1 GRRGRRR
8 SQGGSARGF
17 AVESPHAPPP
27 FLQLAVALGLGL
39 LVGLQ
44 RERMDSAIAGIRTFA
59 LITVLGAVAA
69 QLGEVFG
76 GWVVA
81 VGLLA
86 VAGLV
91 TAGNLARMP
100 QGKAD
105 PGQTTEFAALVM
117 YGIGAWVVVGSMA
130 QAVVL
135 GGVVALLLQ
144 LREPL
149 HQFAGKIGEKDIK
162 AIMQLVLI
170 ALVILPLLPDRAF
183 GPYGVLNPYQVW
195 WMVVLIVGISLLG
208 YVAYKLFGL
217 QAGTVAAGILGG
229 IISSTATTVSYA
241 RRTKEDPGISRL
253 AALVVMIASA
263 VTFIRVMAE
272 IAVVAHGSFLVLAP
286 PLAAM
291 FGVMVVLSSAAW
303 LIDRHAAQEPPEPA
317 NPAELKSALLFGAL
331 YAAVLLASAFA
342 RDRFGTAGLYAVAAF
357 SALTDVDAFVLST
370 SRLVDGR
377 HLAVE
382 DGWRAILL
390 AILVN
395 LVFKAAIVAFLGS
408 RRMLGRVA
416 VLFTAALAA
425 GAVVW
430 WVWP

>member
-1 GRRGRRR
+1 ML
-8 SQGGSARGF
+8 
-17 AVESPHAPPP
+17 PPP

-59 LITVLGAVAA
+59 LITVLGTVAA
-69 QLGEVFG
+69 QLGQVFG
-76 GWVVA
+76 GWMVA

-91 TAGNLARMP
+91 TAGNLSRLP

-105 PGQTTEFAALVM
+105 PGQTTEFAAVLM
-117 YGIGAWVVVGSMA
+117 YGIGAWVVVGSMT

-149 HQFAGKIGEKDIK
+149 HEFAGKIGEQDIK

-208 YVAYKLFGL
+208 YVAYKLFGAK
-217 QAGTVAAGILGG
+217 AGTVVAGILGG
-229 IISSTATTVSYA
+229 VISSTATTVSYA

-263 VTFIRVMAE
+263 VTFVRVMAE
-272 IAVVAHGSFLVLAP
+272 IAVVAHGSFLALAP
-286 PLAAM
+286 PLAVM
-291 FGVMVVLSSAAW
+291 LGVAVVLSLVAW

-317 NPAELKSALLFGAL
+317 NPAELRSALLFGVL
-331 YAAVLLASAFA
+331 YAAVLLALAFA
-342 RDRFGTAGLYAVAAF
+342 RDRFGTAGLYSVAAL
-357 SALTDVDAFVLST
+357 SGLTDVDALTLST
-370 SRLVDGR
+370 ARLVDGG
-377 HLAVE
+377 HLAAA

-395 LVFKAAIVAFLGS
+395 LVFKGAIVAVLGS

-416 VLFTAALAA
+416 VLFAAALAA
-425 GAVVW
+425 GGVVW
-430 WVWP
+430 WAWP

>member
-1 GRRGRRR
+1 MKHSPGIDARAAGR
-8 SQGGSARGF
+8 
-17 AVESPHAPPP
+17 PYNPPMLPPP
-27 FLQLAVALGLGL
+27 FLELAVALGLGL

-69 QLGEVFG
+69 QLGQVFG

-91 TAGNLARMP
+91 TAGNLSRLP

-105 PGQTTEFAALVM
+105 PGQTTEFAAVLM
-117 YGIGAWVVVGSMA
+117 YGIGAWVVVGSMT

-149 HQFAGKIGEKDIK
+149 HEFAGKIGEQDIK

-208 YVAYKLFGL
+208 YVAYKLFGAK
-217 QAGTVAAGILGG
+217 AGTVLAGILGG

-263 VTFIRVMAE
+263 VTFVRVMAE
-272 IAVVAHGSFLVLAP
+272 IAVVAHGSFLALAP
-286 PLAAM
+286 PLAVM
-291 FGVMVVLSSAAW
+291 LGVAAVLSLVAW

-317 NPAELKSALLFGAL
+317 NPAELKSALLFGVL
-331 YAAVLLASAFA
+331 YAAVLLAIAFA
-342 RDRFGTAGLYAVAAF
+342 RDRFGTAGLYSVAAL
-357 SALTDVDAFVLST
+357 SGLTDVDALTLST
-370 SRLVDGR
+370 ARLADGG
-377 HLAVE
+377 HLAAE

-395 LVFKAAIVAFLGS
+395 LVFKAAIVAVLGS

-416 VLFTAALAA
+416 VLFAAALAA
-425 GAVVW
+425 GGVVW

>member
-1 GRRGRRR
+1 ML
-8 SQGGSARGF
+8 
-17 AVESPHAPPP
+17 PLP

-69 QLGEVFG
+69 QLGQVFG

-91 TAGNLARMP
+91 TAGNLSRLP

-117 YGIGAWVVVGSMA
+117 YGVGAWVVVGSME

-135 GGVVALLLQ
+135 GGVVAVLLQ

-149 HQFAGKIGEKDIK
+149 HQFAGKIGEQDIR

-170 ALVILPLLPDRAF
+170 SLVILPLLPDRAF

-208 YVAYKLFGL
+208 YVAYKLFGA
-217 QAGTVAAGILGG
+217 QAGTVLAGILGG
-229 IISSTATTVSYA
+229 VISSTATAASYA
-241 RRTKEDPGISRL
+241 RRTKKDPGISRL

-263 VTFIRVMAE
+263 VVFVRVMAE
-272 IAVVAHGSFLVLAP
+272 IAVVAHGSFLALAP
-286 PLAAM
+286 PLAVM
-291 FGVMVVLSSAAW
+291 LGVTVVLSLAAW
-303 LIDRHAAQEPPEPA
+303 LVDRHAAQEPPEPA

-331 YAAVLLASAFA
+331 SAAVLLAVAFA
-342 RDRFGTAGLYAVAAF
+342 RDRFGTAGLYTVAAL
-357 SALTDVDAFVLST
+357 SGLTDVDAITLST
-370 SRLVDGR
+370 ARLVDGGR
-377 HLAVE
+377 LAAD

-390 AILVN
+390 AILTN
-395 LVFKAAIVAFLGS
+395 LVFKGVIVAVLGS

-416 VLFTAALAA
+416 VLFAAALAGGGGGGGGWA
-425 GAVVW
+425 GPRGALGG
-430 WVWP
+430 PPPPGP